1 MSFDPRRAL
10 VGLAMAG
17 ALVIAPPAIGYAM
30 SGISPHGSGAR
41 IQGVFEKNDN
51 GDAHVNDNA
60 ENDNFSND
68 NDSAAVPAP
77 GADGAYVPPPTTG
90 PSGPPTEDS
99 ANNNNPNNQ
108 DSPGNGG
115 NP

>member
-30 SGISPHGSGAR
+30 SGISPHANSVASR
-41 IQGVFEKNDN
+41 NDN
-51 GDAHVNDNA
+51 RRSHVNDNA
-60 ENDNFSND
+60 DNDNFS
-68 NDSAAVPAP
+68 SVSP
-77 GADGAYVPPPTTG
+77 GSDGAYVPPPPPG
-90 PSGPPTEDS
+90 PSGPPTDDS
-99 ANNNNPNNQ
+99 AYNNSPNNQ